1 MINLEQMAL
10 ILKALPDPA
19 FILSRSGKYL
29 ALFGGRDA
37 RYYHDGSGLVGCYIA
52 DLIKPDKARWF
63 LDQIALALDSRQLLI
78 AEYELSNRDVKD
90 LPDDGPQQPIWFEGR
105 VQALDFQVSG
115 EDVVLWVASNISAR
129 HELELQLKALSDT
142 DQLTGLFN
150 RRKLEYELG
159 SHYELTSRYGVQNSI
174 LMFDLDNLKIIN
186 DTLGHQAGDELIQVV
201 AAVCRSELRQN
212 DIACRFGG
220 DEFVIVLPNTGART
234 GVTVCSAFAPAVA
247 YGAEPLCCGRFG
259 GLGQYGGSQH
269 CAGRWIIFRT
279 HRSAL
284 IGRCIRPKKK
294 AGQRSGD
301 RSLLIGRKRWP
312 GYTGP
317 AWFYPINSTASVSSA
332 RSVRH

>member
-90 LPDDGPQQPIWFEGR
+90 LPDEGPQIPIWFEGR
-105 VQALDFQVSG
+105 VQALDFQVCG

-129 HELELQLKALSDT
+129 HELELQLKTLSDT

-159 SHYELTSRYGVQNSI
+159 GHYELTSRYGVQNSI
-174 LMFDLDNLKIIN
+174 LMFDLDNLKLIN
-186 DTLGHQAGDELIQVV
+186 DALGHQAGDELIQVV

-220 DEFVIVLPNTGART
+220 DEFVIVLPNTGPEQALQ
-234 GVTVCSAFAPAVA
+234 FAQRLHQLLHTALNRFAVA
-247 YGAEPLCCGRFG
+247 GSAASVSMGVASIVAEDGSYSDTLRRADQALYQAKE
-259 GLGQYGGSQH
+259 LGKDQV
-269 CAGRWIIFRT
+269 IE
-279 HRSAL
+279 AL
-284 IGRCIRPKKK
+284 IGR
-294 AGQRSGD
+294 
-301 RSLLIGRKRWP
+301 
-312 GYTGP
+312 
-317 AWFYPINSTASVSSA
+317 
-332 RSVRH
+332 